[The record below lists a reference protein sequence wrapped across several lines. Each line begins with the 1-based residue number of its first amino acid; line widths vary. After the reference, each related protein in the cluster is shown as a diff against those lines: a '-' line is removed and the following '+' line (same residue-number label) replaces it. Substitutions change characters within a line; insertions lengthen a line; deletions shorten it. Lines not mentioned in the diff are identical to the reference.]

1 MTKIAQQGNSVSHRH
16 RCSSCCWRRSSDRD
30 MVNEQKQNWFRSIS
44 RDLRLDWECGG
55 VSLQLYRTYKHVPVT
70 PQANMYTAS
79 NRYAWR
85 ALLVHFDCLHSI
97 FSHVWRTFSNLRF
110 VFWLLFSVCYFE
122 LFLCWCGVFWFHSF
136 LAGLKA
142 CTGICT
148 PPNQIPTAYFE
159 KCAIFTHS
167 TKLPATMSE
176 ALLHCRFSPIT
187 ISLLLTFQ

>member
-16 RCSSCCWRRSSDRD
+16 RCRGEVAIETWWTNKKKIGSDRSQETWD
-30 MVNEQKQNWFRSIS
+30 WIESVVGWACSSTARTNTCLL
-44 RDLRLDWECGG
+44 LRKLTCI
-55 VSLQLYRTYKHVPVT
+55 RR
-70 PQANMYTAS
+70 AI
-79 NRYAWR
+79 RYAWR